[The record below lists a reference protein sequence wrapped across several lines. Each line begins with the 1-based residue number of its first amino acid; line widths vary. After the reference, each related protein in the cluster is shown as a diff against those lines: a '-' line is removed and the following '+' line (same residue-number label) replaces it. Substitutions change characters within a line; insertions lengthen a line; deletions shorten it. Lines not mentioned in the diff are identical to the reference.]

1 MVARDETAGSGDSLL
16 NADQRARFDAL
27 LETMRCGLSV
37 LDDKPE
43 ETAESALRSLWLL
56 AAGSAVSAQGAA
68 EVDLRPLS
76 PPEAARLQRLVEQR
90 LSGTPLA
97 HLTGRQRFMGIELIA
112 GPEALIPRRETELLG
127 RTAAALVD
135 QALRERHAAT
145 VIDVCTGSGN
155 LALGIACACPQA
167 RVFAADLSHEAVQLA
182 RRNVDLLDV
191 GHRVEI
197 RQGDLLAPFDEP
209 AFHDAVDVLICN
221 PPYIS
226 SAKVPTMAP
235 EIAQFEPALAFD
247 GGPFGVRIIQR
258 LLNEAPK
265 FLRAGG
271 WLAFEVGLGQGPAV
285 TKRMQA
291 TQRFDE
297 LRTLEDDNGNIR
309 AIVGRRAG

>member
-1 MVARDETAGSGDSLL
+1 MDARGDAPTGGDSLL
-16 NADQRARFDAL
+16 DADQRARFDAL
-27 LETMRCGLSV
+27 LEAIKSGLSV

-56 AAGSAVSAQGAA
+56 AGGRAVSAQGAT
-68 EVDLRPLS
+68 EILLRPLS
-76 PPEAARLQRLVEQR
+76 PSEADHLQHLVEQR

-112 GPEALIPRRETELLG
+112 GPEALIPRHETELLG

-135 QALRERHAAT
+135 QALQERRSAT

-155 LALGIACACPQA
+155 LALGIACACPEA

-235 EIAQFEPALAFD
+235 EIAQFEPTLAFD

-258 LLNEAPK
+258 LLHEAPT

-291 TQRFDE
+291 TQRFGE
-297 LRTLEDDNGNIR
+297 IRALEDDHGNIR
-309 AIVGRRAG
+309 AIVGRRTG